1 MKELI
6 ITIGVL
12 VAMASNQVEKV
23 ELNQTIDNIQDMK
36 EWMIEDQKQGVIDSV
51 YAEYYLQSLNETE
64 WRLMEF
70 AESNRLT
77 QPKGDYGVDINGNIT
92 N

>member
-12 VAMASNQVEKV
+12 VAMASNQVEQV

-51 YAEYYLQSLNETE
+51 YAEYYIQYLE
-64 WRLMEF
+64 
-70 AESNRLT
+70 ESEQIL
-77 QPKGDYGVDINGNIT
+77 ISIT

>member
-1 MKELI
+1 MKELM

-12 VAMASNQVEKV
+12 VGMASNQVETV

-36 EWMIEDQKQGVIDSV
+36 EWMIEDQKQGMIDSV
-51 YAEYYLQSLNETE
+51 YADYYIQYLE
-64 WRLMEF
+64 
-70 AESNRLT
+70 ESEQIL
-77 QPKGDYGVDINGNIT
+77 ISIT

>member
-12 VAMASNQVEKV
+12 VGMASNQVENM

-51 YAEYYLQSLNETE
+51 YADYYIQYLE
-64 WRLMEF
+64 
-70 AESNRLT
+70 ESEQIL
-77 QPKGDYGVDINGNIT
+77 ISIT
-92 N
+92 D

>member
-12 VAMASNQVEKV
+12 VGMAHNQTEKI
-23 ELNQTIDNIQDMK
+23 ELMTTIDNIQDMK
-36 EWMIEDQKQGVIDSV
+36 EWMIEDRNNGVISPE
-51 YAEYYLQSLNETE
+51 YAEYYIQYLEESEE
-64 WRLMEF
+64 RLI
-70 AESNRLT
+70 
-77 QPKGDYGVDINGNIT
+77 QIT

>member
-12 VAMASNQVEKV
+12 VGMAHNQSEKI
-23 ELNQTIDNIQDMK
+23 ELMTTIDNIQDMK

-51 YAEYYLQSLNETE
+51 YAEYYIQYLE
-64 WRLMEF
+64 
-70 AESNRLT
+70 ESEQIL
-77 QPKGDYGVDINGNIT
+77 ISIT

>member
-1 MKELI
+1 MTELV

-51 YAEYYLQSLNETE
+51 YAEYYIQYLE
-64 WRLMEF
+64 
-70 AESNRLT
+70 ESEQIL
-77 QPKGDYGVDINGNIT
+77 ISIT

>member
-51 YAEYYLQSLNETE
+51 YAEYYIQYLE
-64 WRLMEF
+64 
-70 AESNRLT
+70 ESEQIL
-77 QPKGDYGVDINGNIT
+77 ISIT

>member
-1 MKELI
+1 M

-51 YAEYYLQSLNETE
+51 YADYYIQYLE
-64 WRLMEF
+64 
-70 AESNRLT
+70 ESEQIL
-77 QPKGDYGVDINGNIT
+77 ISIT

>member
-12 VAMASNQVEKV
+12 VAMASNQVETV

-51 YAEYYLQSLNETE
+51 YADYYIQYLE
-64 WRLMEF
+64 
-70 AESNRLT
+70 ESEQIL
-77 QPKGDYGVDINGNIT
+77 ISIT

>member
-1 MKELI
+1 MKEII

-12 VAMASNQVEKV
+12 VAMASNQVETV

-51 YAEYYLQSLNETE
+51 YAEYYIQYLE
-64 WRLMEF
+64 
-70 AESNRLT
+70 ESEQIL
-77 QPKGDYGVDINGNIT
+77 ISIT

>member
-12 VAMASNQVEKV
+12 VGMAHNQSEKI
-23 ELNQTIDNIQDMK
+23 ELMTTIDNIQDMK

-51 YAEYYLQSLNETE
+51 YADYYIQYLE
-64 WRLMEF
+64 
-70 AESNRLT
+70 ESERIL
-77 QPKGDYGVDINGNIT
+77 ISIT
-92 N
+92 D

>member
-12 VAMASNQVEKV
+12 VAMASNQVEQV

-51 YAEYYLQSLNETE
+51 YADYYIQYLE
-64 WRLMEF
+64 
-70 AESNRLT
+70 ESEQIL
-77 QPKGDYGVDINGNIT
+77 INIT

>member
-51 YAEYYLQSLNETE
+51 YADYYIQYLE
-64 WRLMEF
+64 
-70 AESNRLT
+70 ESERIL
-77 QPKGDYGVDINGNIT
+77 ISIT

>member
-12 VAMASNQVEKV
+12 VAMASNQVENM

-51 YAEYYLQSLNETE
+51 YAEYYIQYLE
-64 WRLMEF
+64 
-70 AESNRLT
+70 ESEQIL
-77 QPKGDYGVDINGNIT
+77 ISIT
-92 N
+92 D